1 MKIGLIGK
9 LSKIGSPQVLDELSN
24 SLHTNGHSVVR
35 FSQNY
40 EIEDVDLLIVLGGDG
55 AILHAATVAAPQ
67 NISLIGVNYGNLGFL
82 AEFEREDVQKVV
94 GLVEDFAKGECKILK
109 RGLLQVEVAGETYYA
124 LNEIALQRDYACGLN
139 KNPQILTVSV
149 TTESGTVD
157 VAGDGVLMTTPTGST
172 AYSLSAGGAI
182 IAPEV
187 PAIMLTPICAFSM
200 SARPIVFSDQESF
213 DLTVQKGKSLL
224 LVDGKAVATLTQKD
238 SVHVTRA
245 PFTAKFPTQNQK
257 NFFNKIKTKLNG

>member
-9 LSKIGSPQVLDELSN
+9 LSKIGSPQVLNELSD
-24 SLHTNGHSVVR
+24 SLHTNGHLVVQ
-35 FSQNY
+35 FAQNAD
-40 EIEDVDLLIVLGGDG
+40 IKDVDLVIVLGGDG

-82 AEFEREDVQKVV
+82 AEFERKDVQKVV
-94 GLVEDFAKGECKILK
+94 GLVEEFVKGECKILK
-109 RGLLQVEVAGETYYA
+109 RGLLQVEVGGETYYA
-124 LNEIALQRDYACGLN
+124 LNEIALQRDYACGLT
-139 KNPQILTVSV
+139 KNPQILTVNV
-149 TTESGTVD
+149 TTESGTVS

-200 SARPIVFSDQESF
+200 SARPIVFSNQEKF

-224 LVDGKAVATLTQKD
+224 LIDGKAVATLCEKD
-238 SVHVTRA
+238 SVHVMSA
-245 PFTAKFPTQNQK
+245 PFFAKFPTQNQK